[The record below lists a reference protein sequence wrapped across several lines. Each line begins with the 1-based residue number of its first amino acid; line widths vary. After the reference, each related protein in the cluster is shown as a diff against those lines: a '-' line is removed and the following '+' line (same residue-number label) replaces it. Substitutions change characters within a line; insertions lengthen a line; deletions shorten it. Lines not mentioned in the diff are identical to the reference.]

1 MNKLIITLSTVTL
14 LASCDSTTKR
24 TYNIIDNKNQMDK
37 TSTQLDTTPK
47 VTGIGGI
54 FFFSDDTEKTKD
66 WYSKNLGLETNQW
79 GVKF

>member
-1 MNKLIITLSTVTL
+1 
-14 LASCDSTTKR
+14 
-24 TYNIIDNKNQMDK
+24 MDK